1 MNPISQ
7 GGNDMTKT
15 ETGTSGRIRLALA
28 TALVAVLA
36 MLSIAQAA
44 SAVVFEGPVLS
55 KDSESKTFR
64 MNPENHSN
72 VTIKVTNSTKFQRID
87 GFGGLHKGLDVEAKV
102 VKQGGDWIAQR
113 VEKHKGG
120 GGGGDDR

>member
-1 MNPISQ
+1 
-7 GGNDMTKT
+7 MTKT
-15 ETGTSGRIRLALA
+15 QAGTPGRVRLALA

-44 SAVVFEGPVLS
+44 SAAVFEGPVLS
-55 KDSESKTFR
+55 KDNEAKTFR

-72 VTIKVTNSTKFQRID
+72 VTIKVTDSTKFQRID

-102 VKQGGDWIAQR
+102 VKQGGDWIAKR
-113 VEKHKGG
+113 VEKHNGG
-120 GGGGDDR
+120 GHGGDDR